1 MAIKKYW
8 EKIIAIRIKKA
19 CWGFEMTYQNIK
31 KDSPVD
37 TYQDNL
43 FLAVSDMFWDM
54 ITRSNIKE
62 KEAREIIIRDV
73 KDVID
78 ESLRQA
84 REDDIR

>member
-1 MAIKKYW
+1 
-8 EKIIAIRIKKA
+8 
-19 CWGFEMTYQNIK
+19 
-31 KDSPVD
+31 
-37 TYQDNL
+37 
-43 FLAVSDMFWDM
+43 MFWDM
-54 ITRSNIKE
+54 ITRSDIKE